1 MLFSFS
7 DKRKIRLRGFAPKDP
22 TQECTPH
29 RMYDSSTRPANKCFI
44 LVIFFQKVY
53 NKLAYISGVFKKCFF
68 KYIKNYKRSSQRR
81 LDENGKNYYHT
92 PPPPEKIS
100 AGKHEIIKIFSIRK
114 KLTIIFGLLITL
126 TVFIQGLIAIR
137 IAQNAVTEKV
147 EAHLQDKARST
158 AEIVDGKIIAF
169 LNFIEGVSRSSILR
183 DPSAA
188 YAEKMN
194 FLKAEA
200 SFNPRIDV
208 FYLTDS
214 QGTAYFSDGQ
224 ILKIADRK
232 WFKTAILGKLFVSEP
247 YVSRLDNRLVNTL
260 AVPIYDDNKNIIGV
274 LAADTEG
281 VRLSQDINYI
291 TVGETGYCFIL
302 GLTGTTIAHKNIE
315 LVTKQ
320 DNFQENAKTDASFAS
335 IAAFAKTVTDKEEV
349 VGYYNFRDEDNI
361 AASAVIQTTGWKVIV
376 RAPLQEFLGT
386 VTTLKRLMILIGLI
400 MTVTTVIFIYLIA
413 RKMVQPVQKTI
424 NALKDIAHGE
434 GDLTVRLPLIGRDEI
449 TELSEYF
456 NRTIEKIGLSI
467 KAVNNNALLMQKIG
481 DELASNMDETA
492 GTVNQISG
500 NVENA
505 KQKTLSQ
512 ASSVTQ
518 TASTIEEIIRTIKQ
532 LDTNIEA
539 QAASVAQSSSSIE
552 QMTAN
557 ISSIT
562 KTLEKTDDAIKSL
575 ADATGK
581 GKAILVNSNDVTRK
595 IAEESGSLMEASSV
609 IQHIASQ
616 TNLLAMNAAIE
627 AAHAGEAG
635 KGFAVVADEIRKLAE
650 ESAGQGKTITATL
663 KTLSSEIESLS
674 SSAKTVEEEFN
685 IIFSL
690 SAEVKDMSTRLTE
703 AMREQENGSK
713 EVLHAIKN
721 INGVTTAVN
730 EGSAEMLKGGEEV
743 AKEMTKLD
751 ELTRVIASSMNEMAA
766 GSVQINNAIQEING
780 ITHKNKQ
787 SIEGLVKEV
796 KKFKV

>member
-1 MLFSFS
+1 M
-7 DKRKIRLRGFAPKDP
+7 
-22 TQECTPH
+22 
-29 RMYDSSTRPANKCFI
+29 
-44 LVIFFQKVY
+44 
-53 NKLAYISGVFKKCFF
+53 
-68 KYIKNYKRSSQRR
+68 
-81 LDENGKNYYHT
+81 
-92 PPPPEKIS
+92 
-100 AGKHEIIKIFSIRK
+100 
-114 KLTIIFGLLITL
+114 
-126 TVFIQGLIAIR
+126 
-137 IAQNAVTEKV
+137 
-147 EAHLQDKARST
+147 QDKARAT

-232 WFKTAILGKLFVSEP
+232 WFKTAISGKLFVSEP

-260 AVPIYDDNKNIIGV
+260 AVPIYDDSKNIIGV

-281 VRLSQDINYI
+281 VRLSQNINYI

-386 VTTLKRLMILIGLI
+386 VTTLKRLMILIGFI

-492 GTVNQISG
+492 GAVNQISG